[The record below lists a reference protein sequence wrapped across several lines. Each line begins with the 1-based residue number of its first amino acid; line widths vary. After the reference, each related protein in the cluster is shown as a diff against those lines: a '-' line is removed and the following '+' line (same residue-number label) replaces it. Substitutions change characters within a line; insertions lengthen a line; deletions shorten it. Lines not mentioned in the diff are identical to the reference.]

1 MSLIYSDPF
10 FDYLCI
16 EKRAS
21 RHTALAYK
29 RDLEIFRQFIESY
42 LGKEADNDT
51 LKNLNVDQLQAFI
64 THGILKEKVSKQ
76 TVNRRLS
83 SIKSF
88 FKWLKRKNILQNDH
102 VQLVKNIKAQTAPP
116 KALQKSDILNI
127 LKKLRPPSEN
137 ADMHEKRD
145 YCLVL
150 VLYGLGLRISEALS
164 INAEDIQGERINIIG
179 KGNKE
184 RSLPLPKPVKLAMI
198 DLASDLPKSAKS
210 CPLFIN
216 QRFAARLSAR
226 AAQMILK
233 RVRNEL
239 GLAEHLTPH
248 TLRHCFATHMLEN
261 GADIRTIQELLGHES
276 LSATQRYL
284 AINARELKDAHDN
297 AHPLNKRDA

>member
-1 MSLIYSDPF
+1 MSLIYSEQF
-10 FDYLCI
+10 FNYLTV

-29 RDLEIFRQFIESY
+29 RDLEIFRSFIETY
-42 LGKEADNDT
+42 TGGKADNNT
-51 LKNLNVDQLQAFI
+51 LCELTVEQLQSFV
-64 THGILKEKVSKQ
+64 TDGILKEKVSKQ

-88 FKWLKRKNILQNDH
+88 FKWLKRKEILQNDNIA
-102 VQLVKNIKAQTAPP
+102 LVKNIKTEIIPP
-116 KALQKSDILNI
+116 KALPKEALLNI
-127 LKKLRPPSEN
+127 LKALRPPSEG
-137 ADMHEKRD
+137 ADMHEKRN

-150 VLYGLGLRISEALS
+150 TLYGLGLRISEALS
-164 INAEDIQGERINIIG
+164 INVEDIQGERITIIG
-179 KGNKE
+179 KGDKE
-184 RSLPLPKPVKLAMI
+184 RSLPLPKPVQLAMQ
-198 DLASDLPKSAKS
+198 DLRTALPKKAKT

-216 QRFAARLSAR
+216 QRFAERLSAR

-233 RVRNEL
+233 KVRQDI
-239 GLAEHLTPH
+239 GLAELTPH

-284 AINARELKDAHDN
+284 ALNAKELKKTHDN
-297 AHPLNKRDA
+297 AHPLNQD